1 MRRAA
6 LLAVVLLA
14 GCGSSSKPALTTGG
28 GSDGVASLT
37 LAIIQ
42 PDGQQVRGTRRGDQ
56 GALIARV
63 AIAGQGTAGQ
73 TVAVSGDC
81 RRQACAAQTK
91 VDGDGAWRTIVE
103 LQATEA
109 RPSAR
114 VVARSGDESSL
125 ASARLRPPPVRA
137 SARTQRP
144 ATSGRRGGQDVDPG
158 AGAGAGSSAAD
169 GPSAAPVTLPDIPA
183 PSGSGSSADGAPK
196 LLVIGDSLAQ
206 GTESLIGGL
215 LQGWSVAT
223 DAERGRPLAAGMAIL
238 ARHPEKVRVIA
249 FSLFTNDGP
258 GDVTALEAAVR
269 TSVARQAGQGC
280 VVWATI
286 VRPPVGGVSYAAA
299 NAALERLES
308 GYSGRLI
315 VVPWAREVAA
325 NPSWLG
331 PDGVH
336 GTAAGYAGRAQLY
349 ADAIQSCGDA

>member
-14 GCGSSSKPALTTGG
+14 GCGSSSKPALTTAG
-28 GSDGVASLT
+28 GSEGVGSLT

-63 AIAGQGTAGQ
+63 AIAGQGTPGQ

-137 SARTQRP
+137 SAQTER
-144 ATSGRRGGQDVDPG
+144 GRRDTQDASPP
-158 AGAGAGSSAAD
+158 AGAST

-183 PSGSGSSADGAPK
+183 PSGSGSSAAGAPK

-238 ARHPEKVRVIA
+238 AQHPEPVRVIA
-249 FSLFTNDGP
+249 FSLFTNDAP
-258 GDVTALEAAVR
+258 GDVAALESAVR
-269 TSVARQAGQGC
+269 RSIARQDGQGC
-280 VVWATI
+280 VIWATI
-286 VRPPVGGVSYAAA
+286 VRPPVGGVGYAAA
-299 NAALERLES
+299 NAMLEGLES
-308 GYSGRLI
+308 EEGGRLI